1 MMSNAKKIFSCNNCG
16 AKYPKWMGMC
26 GQCGEWNTVEEE
38 IIQSKNKNE
47 PKFILN
53 TTKVKEIKEINYETN
68 ERIETNDSELN
79 RVLGGGIVP
88 GSLILISGEPGI
100 GKSTLI
106 LQLSIS
112 TKRKVLYVSGEES
125 QQQIKLRADR
135 ISKIQTECYILTETN
150 LELILNSVES
160 LMPEIIVVDSIQTIQ
175 TNSID
180 NIQGSTPQIK
190 ECTSTLI
197 KLAKQ
202 TGIPIFVI
210 GHITKD
216 GNIAGPKV
224 LEHMVDVVLNFEGDK
239 NNLFRILRSKKNRF
253 GSTSEIGIYEMLDKG
268 LVIVENPSELFT
280 SNRNKELSGNCIGIT
295 LDGIRP
301 IMIEIQALVSSAVY
315 GTPQRIS
322 NGFNS
327 KRLNMLL
334 AVLEKKVGF
343 KIGIKDIF
351 INITGGIK
359 IDDPA
364 LDLAVIFSILSS
376 NTNLN
381 IENDICLCAEIGL
394 SGELRSV
401 KNIDIRISEAE
412 RLGYKKIIVSQN
424 SKIRAKSSKIKILK
438 FSKLSNV
445 VKEVFKEQD

>member
-1 MMSNAKKIFSCNNCG
+1 MAITKKIYSCNNCG
-16 AKYPKWMGMC
+16 AKYPKWMGQC

-38 IIQSKNKNE
+38 IIKSKKKSE
-47 PKFILN
+47 PNIILN
-53 TTKVKEIKEINYETN
+53 KSKLKEIKEIDAETT
-68 ERIETNDSELN
+68 ERIKIVDNELN

-88 GSLILISGEPGI
+88 GSVILISGEPGI

-106 LQLSIS
+106 LQISIS
-112 TKRKVLYVSGEES
+112 IKRKVLYISGEES
-125 QQQIKLRADR
+125 QQQIKLRANR
-135 ISKIQTECYILTETN
+135 ISKNQNECYILTETN
-150 LELILNSVES
+150 LELILKSIEA
-160 LMPEIIVVDSIQTIQ
+160 LMPDLIVVDSIQTIQ
-175 TNSID
+175 TDGIE

-197 KLAKQ
+197 KVAKQ
-202 TGIPIFVI
+202 TGIPIIVI

-239 NNLFRILRSKKNRF
+239 NNLYRILRSKKNRF
-253 GSTSEIGIYEMLDKG
+253 GSTSEIGIYEMLDTG
-268 LVIVENPSELFT
+268 LNIVKNPSELFT
-280 SNRNKELSGNCIGIT
+280 SNRENQLSGNCIGIT
-295 LDGIRP
+295 LDGNRS

-334 AVLEKKVGF
+334 AVLEKKAGF
-343 KIGIKDIF
+343 KIGVKDIF

-376 NTNLN
+376 NTNLS
-381 IENDICLCAEIGL
+381 IENGLCFCAEVGL
-394 SGELRSV
+394 SGELRNV

-412 RLGYKKIIVSQN
+412 RLGYDKIIISSN
-424 SKIRAKSSKIKILK
+424 SKTQNKTTQIDVLK
-438 FSKLSNV
+438 FSKLSDV

>member
-1 MMSNAKKIFSCNNCG
+1 MMSNVKKIFSCNNCG

-26 GQCGEWNTVEEE
+26 SQCGEWNTVEEE

-47 PKFILN
+47 PKIILN
-53 TTKVKEIKEINYETN
+53 TTKIKEIKEINYETN
-68 ERIETNDSELN
+68 ERIKTNDSELN
-79 RVLGGGIVP
+79 RVLGGGIVQ

-112 TKRKVLYVSGEES
+112 TKRKVLYISGEES

-150 LELILNSVES
+150 LESILKSVES

-175 TNSID
+175 TNSIE

-253 GSTSEIGIYEMLDKG
+253 GSTSEIGIYEMLDRG

-280 SNRNKELSGNCIGIT
+280 SNRNNQLSGNCIGIT

-376 NTNLN
+376 NTNLT
-381 IENDICLCAEIGL
+381 IENDICLCSEIGL

-424 SKIRAKSSKIKILK
+424 SKIQAKANKIKILK
-438 FSKLSNV
+438 FSKLSDV
-445 VKEVFKEQD
+445 VKEIFKEQD

>member
-1 MMSNAKKIFSCNNCG
+1 MSNVKKIFSCNNCG

-175 TNSID
+175 TNSIE

-202 TGIPIFVI
+202 TGISIFVI

-268 LVIVENPSELFT
+268 LVIVENPSEIFT
-280 SNRNKELSGNCIGIT
+280 SNRNKELNGNCIGIT

-438 FSKLSNV
+438 FSKLSDV

>member
-1 MMSNAKKIFSCNNCG
+1 MASTKKIYSCNNCG
-16 AKYPKWMGMC
+16 AKYPKWMGQC
-26 GQCGEWNTVEEE
+26 SQCGEWNTVDEE
-38 IIQSKNKNE
+38 IIQSKKKSE
-47 PKFILN
+47 PNIILN
-53 TTKVKEIKEINYETN
+53 KSKLKKIKEIDAETN
-68 ERIETNDSELN
+68 ERIKIGDNELN

-88 GSLILISGEPGI
+88 GSVILISGEPGI

-106 LQLSIS
+106 LQISIS
-112 TKRKVLYVSGEES
+112 IKRKVLYISGEES
-125 QQQIKLRADR
+125 QQQIKLRANR
-135 ISKIQTECYILTETN
+135 ISKNQNECYILTETN
-150 LELILNSVES
+150 LELILKSIEA
-160 LMPEIIVVDSIQTIQ
+160 LMPDLIVIDSIQTIQ
-175 TNSID
+175 TDGIE

-197 KLAKQ
+197 KVAKQ
-202 TGIPIFVI
+202 TGIPIIVI

-239 NNLFRILRSKKNRF
+239 NNLYRILRSKKNRF
-253 GSTSEIGIYEMLDKG
+253 GSTSEIGIYEMLDTG
-268 LVIVENPSELFT
+268 LNIVKNPSELFT
-280 SNRNKELSGNCIGIT
+280 SNRENQLSGNCIGIT
-295 LDGIRP
+295 LDGNRS

-334 AVLEKKVGF
+334 AVLEKKAGF
-343 KIGIKDIF
+343 KIGVKDIF

-376 NTNLN
+376 NTNLS
-381 IENDICLCAEIGL
+381 IENGLCFCAEVGL
-394 SGELRSV
+394 SGELRNV

-412 RLGYKKIIVSQN
+412 RLGYDKIIISSN
-424 SKIRAKSSKIKILK
+424 SKTQNKTTQIDVLK
-438 FSKLSNV
+438 FSKLSDV

>member
-1 MMSNAKKIFSCNNCG
+1 MASTKKIYSCNNCG
-16 AKYPKWMGMC
+16 AKYPKWMGQC
-26 GQCGEWNTVEEE
+26 SQCGEWNTVDEE
-38 IIQSKNKNE
+38 IIQSKKKSE
-47 PKFILN
+47 PNIILN
-53 TTKVKEIKEINYETN
+53 KSKLKEIKEIDAETT
-68 ERIETNDSELN
+68 ERIKISDNELN

-88 GSLILISGEPGI
+88 GSVILISGEPGI

-106 LQLSIS
+106 LQISIS
-112 TKRKVLYVSGEES
+112 IKRKVLYISGEES
-125 QQQIKLRADR
+125 QQQIKLRANR
-135 ISKIQTECYILTETN
+135 ISKNQNECYILTETN
-150 LELILNSVES
+150 LELILKSIET
-160 LMPEIIVVDSIQTIQ
+160 LMPDLIVIDSIQTIQ
-175 TNSID
+175 TDVIE

-197 KLAKQ
+197 KVAKQ
-202 TGIPIFVI
+202 TGIPIIVI

-239 NNLFRILRSKKNRF
+239 NNLYRILRSKKNRF
-253 GSTSEIGIYEMLDKG
+253 GSTSEIGIYEMLDTG
-268 LVIVENPSELFT
+268 LNIVKNPSELFT
-280 SNRNKELSGNCIGIT
+280 SNRENQLSGNSIGIT
-295 LDGIRP
+295 LDGNRS

-327 KRLNMLL
+327 KRLNMLS
-334 AVLEKKVGF
+334 AVLEKKAGF
-343 KIGIKDIF
+343 KIGVKDIF

-376 NTNLN
+376 NTNLS
-381 IENDICLCAEIGL
+381 IENGLCFCAEVGL
-394 SGELRSV
+394 SGELRNV

-412 RLGYKKIIVSQN
+412 RLGYNKIIISSN
-424 SKIRAKSSKIKILK
+424 SKTQNKTNQIKILK
-438 FSKLSNV
+438 FSKLSDV

>member
-1 MMSNAKKIFSCNNCG
+1 MSNVKKIFSCNNCG

-38 IIQSKNKNE
+38 IIKSKNKNE
-47 PKFILN
+47 LKIILN
-53 TTKVKEIKEINYETN
+53 TTKIKEINEINYETN
-68 ERIETNDSELN
+68 ERIKTNDSELN
-79 RVLGGGIVP
+79 RVLGGGIVQ

-112 TKRKVLYVSGEES
+112 TKRKVLYISGEES

-150 LELILNSVES
+150 LESILKSVES

-190 ECTSTLI
+190 ECTSTFI

-202 TGIPIFVI
+202 TGIPIFII

-253 GSTSEIGIYEMLDKG
+253 GSTSEIGIYEMLDRG

-280 SNRNKELSGNCIGIT
+280 SNRNNRLSGNCIGIT
-295 LDGIRP
+295 IDGVRP

-376 NTNLN
+376 NTNLT
-381 IENDICLCAEIGL
+381 IENDICLCSEIGL

-424 SKIRAKSSKIKILK
+424 SKIQAKANKIKILK
-438 FSKLSNV
+438 FSKLGDV
-445 VKEVFKEQD
+445 VKEIFKEQD

>member
-1 MMSNAKKIFSCNNCG
+1 MSNVKKIFSCNNCG

-38 IIQSKNKNE
+38 IIKSKNKNE
-47 PKFILN
+47 LKIILN
-53 TTKVKEIKEINYETN
+53 TTKIKEINEINYETN
-68 ERIETNDSELN
+68 ERIKTNDSELN
-79 RVLGGGIVP
+79 RVLGGGIVE

-112 TKRKVLYVSGEES
+112 TKRKVLYISGEES

-150 LELILNSVES
+150 LESILKSVES

-175 TNSID
+175 TNSIE

-190 ECTSTLI
+190 ECTSTFI

-202 TGIPIFVI
+202 TGIPIFII

-253 GSTSEIGIYEMLDKG
+253 GSTSEIGIYEMLDRG

-280 SNRNKELSGNCIGIT
+280 SNRNNRLSGNCIGIT
-295 LDGIRP
+295 IDGVRP

-376 NTNLN
+376 NTNLT
-381 IENDICLCAEIGL
+381 IENDICLCSEIGL

-424 SKIRAKSSKIKILK
+424 SKIQAKANKIKILK
-438 FSKLSNV
+438 FSKLGDV
-445 VKEVFKEQD
+445 VKEIFKEQD

>member
-1 MMSNAKKIFSCNNCG
+1 MASTKKIYSCNNCG
-16 AKYPKWMGMC
+16 AKYPKWMGQC
-26 GQCGEWNTVEEE
+26 SQCGEWNTVDEE
-38 IIQSKNKNE
+38 IIQSKKKSE
-47 PKFILN
+47 PNIILN
-53 TTKVKEIKEINYETN
+53 KSKLKEIKEIDAETT
-68 ERIETNDSELN
+68 ERIKIDDNELN

-88 GSLILISGEPGI
+88 GSVILISGEPGI

-106 LQLSIS
+106 LQISIS
-112 TKRKVLYVSGEES
+112 IKRKVLYISGEES
-125 QQQIKLRADR
+125 QQQIKLRANR
-135 ISKIQTECYILTETN
+135 ISKNQNECYILTETN
-150 LELILNSVES
+150 LELILKSIEA
-160 LMPEIIVVDSIQTIQ
+160 LMPDLIVIDSIQTIQ
-175 TNSID
+175 TDGIE

-197 KLAKQ
+197 KVAKQ
-202 TGIPIFVI
+202 TGIPIIVI

-239 NNLFRILRSKKNRF
+239 NNLYRILRSKKNRF
-253 GSTSEIGIYEMLDKG
+253 GSTSEIGIYEMLDTG
-268 LVIVENPSELFT
+268 LNIVKNPSELFT
-280 SNRNKELSGNCIGIT
+280 SNRENQLSGNSIGIT
-295 LDGIRP
+295 LDGNRS

-334 AVLEKKVGF
+334 AVLEKKAGF
-343 KIGIKDIF
+343 KIGVKDIF

-376 NTNLN
+376 NTNLS
-381 IENDICLCAEIGL
+381 IENGLCFCAEVGL
-394 SGELRSV
+394 SGELRNV

-412 RLGYKKIIVSQN
+412 RLGYNKIIISSN
-424 SKIRAKSSKIKILK
+424 SKTQNKTNQIEILK
-438 FSKLSNV
+438 FSKLSDV